1 MDSNDKPIWTRGV
14 KVTVAAQHYG
24 VSVDTI
30 RRWADAGLIES
41 HRTPSGQ
48 RRIILG
54 DGKPTT
60 GDAGAGAA

>member
-1 MDSNDKPIWTRGV
+1 MDANDKPAWTRGV
-14 KVTVAAQHYG
+14 KVTEAAQHFG

-30 RRWADAGLIES
+30 RRWADSGLIES

-54 DGKPTT
+54 TRPTT
-60 GDAGAGAA
+60 TADSA

>member
-1 MDSNDKPIWTRGV
+1 MTEPTKPDWTRGV

-41 HRTPSGQ
+41 YRTPSGQ
-48 RRIILG
+48 RRIVLG
-54 DGKPTT
+54 SETT
-60 GDAGAGAA
+60 PATGGAA